1 MRSKI
6 SNKQF
11 AEALY
16 ELTKDVEGEELTKV
30 LTGFVRLLSSN
41 QKLKQA
47 DNIIKEFEIY
57 SKKQEGIVSI
67 EITSARKLD
76 NEVIDQ
82 IKEVFGKKV
91 EADEVVDKKMLG
103 GISIRTEDK
112 ILDGSL
118 KTQLNTLKLKLINN

>member
-16 ELTKDVEGEELTKV
+16 ELTKDVEGDELTEV
-30 LTGFVRLLSSN
+30 LTSFVKLLSGR

-47 DNIIKEFEIY
+47 DNIIKEFETY

-67 EITSARKLD
+67 EIKSARKLD
-76 NEVIDQ
+76 NEVVDQ
-82 IKEVFGKKV
+82 IKEVFGRKV
-91 EADEVVDKKMLG
+91 EAEMVVSKKMLG
-103 GISIRTEDK
+103 GISVRTEDK